1 MCVRIKGQTLGY
13 VFTPISPHPYVPFS
27 LGSFQ
32 VHPEPKSPAISV
44 FNVIDTHVNDLF
56 LCKAALQIS
65 NTNTLCRSDVR
76 YKNGLLIEII
86 EALF

>member
-1 MCVRIKGQTLGY
+1 M
-13 VFTPISPHPYVPFS
+13 
-27 LGSFQ
+27 
-32 VHPEPKSPAISV
+32 
-44 FNVIDTHVNDLF
+44 IDTYVNGLF

-65 NTNTLCRSDVR
+65 NTNTLCRSDVK